1 MNMPAEIILAS
12 ASEARQR
19 LLASAGI
26 NVRSL
31 ASGLDETALKVQFV
45 HSGEPNIGKLAT
57 LLATAKAELVS
68 GANSNALVIGAD
80 QILIFEGKVID
91 KPKSMQE
98 AKSQLLE
105 LRGKTHHLVSA
116 VTTAINGSAIWSD
129 SATAELSMRCFS
141 GKFLED
147 HLSAVGD
154 EVLTSVGSYKIEG
167 QGVQLFDK
175 ISGDYFS
182 ILGLPL
188 LPLLSFLRSERCLPS

>member
-12 ASEARQR
+12 ASEACHR

-26 NVRSL
+26 NIRSL
-31 ASGLDETALKVQFV
+31 ASGLDETALKVQFQN
-45 HSGEPNIGKLAT
+45 SGEQNIDKLAT
-57 LLATAKAELVS
+57 LLATAKAEIVS
-68 GANSNALVIGAD
+68 AANSNALMIGAD
-80 QILIFEGKVID
+80 QILIFGGRVID

-116 VTTAINGSAIWSD
+116 VTTARNGSAIWSD
-129 SATAELSMRCFS
+129 SATAELSMRYFS

-147 HLSAVGD
+147 YLSAVGD

-167 QGVQLFDK
+167 RGVQLFDK